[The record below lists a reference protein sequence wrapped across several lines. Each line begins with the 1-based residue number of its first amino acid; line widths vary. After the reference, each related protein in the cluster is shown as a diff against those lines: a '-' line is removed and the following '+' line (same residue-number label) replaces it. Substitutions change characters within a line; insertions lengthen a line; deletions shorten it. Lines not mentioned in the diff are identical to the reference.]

1 MEEMLKR
8 FSEQAPV
15 AVMARL
21 GLQRAISTEWVN
33 QVFEEHSKS
42 QYTRE
47 LLFSTVVEL
56 MSLVALGMRP
66 SLHAAAQK
74 MKDDLPVSLTAL
86 YDKVNRVE
94 PDVVRALASGSAER
108 LAPVMAP
115 LRRGAASTLPGWRV
129 RIIDGNHLPASE
141 KRLAP
146 LRGFRGAAL
155 PGHSLVVYD
164 PDIDQVLDVIPCED
178 GHASERGLLPP
189 ALAAAKK
196 GELWMGDR
204 HFCTSPAIRLATMR
218 GAAVLFREHSAQPH
232 PTPTGTRHE
241 IGRVPTGVVYEEP
254 VELSAKKE
262 EPALAMRR
270 IELVLDTPTR
280 DGDTAIRLLTTLPK
294 SVKATVVAKLYRER
308 WSIEGLF
315 GRLEA
320 ALKSE
325 VRTLGHPR
333 AALLSFGTA
342 VVAYNVLAVVQAA
355 IAAAHDLKAAG
366 IEVSTFYVADDVRT
380 DYRGMLIA
388 ISPERWAKFDA
399 LSPTALSRMLI
410 AVAANLDPRTVR
422 KHPRGPKPQVKR
434 GYAPRA
440 KVQRHVSTA
449 RVLRDGR
456 IR

>member
-1 MEEMLKR
+1 MDEMLKR

-15 AVMARL
+15 AVLARL
-21 GLQRAISTEWVN
+21 GLQRAISAEWVN

-47 LLFSTVVEL
+47 LLFSTVTEL

-74 MKDDLPVSLTAL
+74 MRDDLPVSLTAL

-94 PDVVRALASGSAER
+94 TDVVRALARGSAAR
-108 LAPVMAP
+108 LAPVIAP
-115 LRRGAASTLPGWRV
+115 LRRGATPTLPGWRI
-129 RIIDGNHLPASE
+129 RIVDGNHLPASE

-164 PDIDQVLDVIPCED
+164 PDIDQVIDLIPCED

-189 ALAAAKK
+189 ALAAATK

-204 HFCTSPAIRLATMR
+204 NFCTSPAIRLATAR
-218 GAAVLFREHSAQPH
+218 GAAVLIREHSAHPH
-232 PTPTGTRHE
+232 PISTGPRRE
-241 IGRVPTGVVYEEP
+241 VGRVATGVVYEEP
-254 VELSAKKE
+254 VELPATKE
-262 EPALAMRR
+262 EPALALRR

-280 DGDTAIRLLTTLPK
+280 DGDTLIRLLTTLPK
-294 SVKATVVAKLYRER
+294 RVKATVIAQLYRER

-333 AALLSFGTA
+333 AALLAFGTA
-342 VVAYNVLAVVQAA
+342 VVAYNVLAVIQAA
-355 IAAAHDLKAAG
+355 IAAAHDLEAAG

-388 ISPERWAKFDA
+388 IPPERWAKFDK
-399 LSPTALSRMLI
+399 LSPTALARMLV
-410 AVAANLDPRTVR
+410 AVAAHLDPRTVR
-422 KHPRGPKPQVKR
+422 KHPRGPKKKVNP

-440 KVQRHVSTA
+440 TVQRHVSTA